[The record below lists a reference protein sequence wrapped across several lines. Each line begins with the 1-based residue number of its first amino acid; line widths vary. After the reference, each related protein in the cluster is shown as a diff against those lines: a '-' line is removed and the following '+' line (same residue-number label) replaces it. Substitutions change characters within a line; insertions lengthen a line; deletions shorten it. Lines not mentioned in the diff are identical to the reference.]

1 MPEVFYTMLTNAGK
15 AKIANATILNTKVNF
30 SKIAVGDSNGS
41 YYNPTE
47 VQTSLVHEVWQG
59 SVGNIRI
66 DEHNSNWIVVESIIP
81 PTTGGFMIRE
91 VGLFDDEGDLLVIA
105 KYPET
110 YKPTAN
116 DGTVKELIVKLVLEV
131 ANTSV
136 VTLKIDPT
144 IIVATKQDII
154 DMGNKKANLIHNH
167 NDLYHTKNEIST
179 LLDNKLDIRTDI
191 DLNFKNNLEVT
202 TEELINHLRANNL
215 IITGKMIKFTVL
227 PYYIHSCVVSD
238 TRYGKLDLCGATIE
252 TFGFT
257 PKNHYLKITTNTIPR
272 VFESIHTIVST
283 FFYSDLSYPNENGS
297 IITQRKGWYRVGDY
311 SNNIK
316 TSLIAINGWESNSS
330 FIYKNRNTVRVQG
343 AFTYH
348 LKQHIKVYV
357 LKFHLDLSH
366 KIWCLTMLAYFKI
379 IFLIFVICG

>member
-167 NDLYHTKNEIST
+167 NDLYHTKTEIST
-179 LLDNKLDIRTDI
+179 LLDNKVD
-191 DLNFKNNLEVT
+191 KNSVT
-202 TEELINHLRANNL
+202 TGIIPLPLFPNWKVSSQSYYCKTSNIVICSARATKL
-215 IITGKMIKFTVL
+215 TGTIKTGEFIAQL
-227 PYYIHSCVVSD
+227 PQGFRSPIGGQWAGYATEFEDS
-238 TRYGKLDLCGATIE
+238 GKA
-252 TFGFT
+252 
-257 PKNHYLKITTNTIPR
+257 
-272 VFESIHTIVST
+272 ESIGIYVLLDGKIGLDTLNIDFLHCVMFTIV
-283 FFYSDLSYPNENGS
+283 YS
-297 IITQRKGWYRVGDY
+297 I
-311 SNNIK
+311 
-316 TSLIAINGWESNSS
+316 
-330 FIYKNRNTVRVQG
+330 
-343 AFTYH
+343 
-348 LKQHIKVYV
+348 
-357 LKFHLDLSH
+357 
-366 KIWCLTMLAYFKI
+366 
-379 IFLIFVICG
+379 

>member
-116 DGTVKELIVKLVLEV
+116 DGTVKELIVKVVLEV

-144 IIVATKQDII
+144 VIVATKQDII

-179 LLDNKLDIRTDI
+179 LLDNKVDKDPIFFNVTLSNKLKNEVSNNPNTINGAIKLGKIVYFNEQLVVNPSGGNWNHGDVLMTIPEGFYRKNNNFAYILLMIPRRNIHFDCRIVLDSSNGNIWLHSSESDGSKFLRTDYLHFFGI
-191 DLNFKNNLEVT
+191 WT
-202 TEELINHLRANNL
+202 T
-215 IITGKMIKFTVL
+215 
-227 PYYIHSCVVSD
+227 D
-238 TRYGKLDLCGATIE
+238 
-252 TFGFT
+252 
-257 PKNHYLKITTNTIPR
+257 
-272 VFESIHTIVST
+272 
-283 FFYSDLSYPNENGS
+283 
-297 IITQRKGWYRVGDY
+297 
-311 SNNIK
+311 
-316 TSLIAINGWESNSS
+316 
-330 FIYKNRNTVRVQG
+330 
-343 AFTYH
+343 
-348 LKQHIKVYV
+348 
-357 LKFHLDLSH
+357 
-366 KIWCLTMLAYFKI
+366 
-379 IFLIFVICG
+379 